1 MKSKMK
7 NHMHATK
14 ETLIQQLSGMGL
26 KPTDSVML
34 HSSMKAIGNVDG
46 GADTVVDA
54 FMDYL
59 SQGLFM
65 TPTHTWRQMGP
76 DHDLFDPAT
85 EPSCVGIITNVFM
98 KRPGVVRSLHPTHS
112 IAAWGKGAGDY
123 INGDECF
130 CTPCDPRGCF
140 GRLRDIGAKIL
151 LAGVTHVKN
160 TYIHSIEESFDVPQR
175 FTSEPVLFRVLMPDG
190 SIRKV
195 SMYRH
200 YNPIMAHI
208 SESFDKLKDLYFQE
222 GVAVPATL
230 GDAQCILC
238 DAAGLF
244 EVTGRILSRDPY
256 FFIEQC

>member
-1 MKSKMK
+1 MQ
-7 NHMHATK
+7 ATK
-14 ETLIQQLSGMGL
+14 ETLKQQLAAMGL

-34 HSSMKAIGNVDG
+34 HSSMKAIGNVEG

-54 FMDYL
+54 FMEYF
-59 SQGLFM
+59 SEGLFM
-65 TPTHTWRQMGP
+65 TPTHTWKQMGP
-76 DHDLFDPAT
+76 DHDLFDPAV
-85 EPSCVGIITNVFM
+85 EPSCVGIITNIFM

-112 IAAWGKGAGDY
+112 IAAWGRDAHDY
-123 INGDECF
+123 VKGDECF
-130 CTPCDPRGCF
+130 STPCDPRGCF

-151 LAGVTHVKN
+151 LCGVTHVKN

-175 FTSEPVLFRVLMPDG
+175 FTAEAVPFRVVMPDG
-190 SIRKV
+190 SIRDV
-195 SMYRH
+195 RMYRH

-230 GDAQCILC
+230 GDAECILC
-238 DAAGLF
+238 DAAGLY

-256 FFIEQC
+256 FFIERFDG